1 MLAALCLKTLDW
13 SGLGSMIQGVGTIAG
28 VIAVIWGARY
38 GANAWREQKRAERR
52 LEMAERILT
61 ATYKARTA
69 LAYIRNRMVL
79 GSELAAAEEIL
90 KAEAAFA
97 GETKNRRDRLIGAQ
111 AHYTR
116 INRTAS
122 ERAALDDCLP
132 LARAMFCDE
141 LEKAV
146 EALRQQFW
154 LVQVAVNAYAEDEHG
169 TDEEFT
175 KNIRRSMSDV
185 EPRAGEKNEVSDAI
199 AESVATI
206 ERICIPALKL
216 DRT

>member
-1 MLAALCLKTLDW
+1 MLAALCPETLDW
-13 SGLGSMIQGVGTIAG
+13 SGLGSMIQGVGTISG
-28 VIAVIWGARY
+28 VIAVVGARY

-52 LEMAERILT
+52 LEMAERVLT
-61 ATYKARTA
+61 ATHKARAA
-69 LAYIRNRMVL
+69 LAYIRNRMVFS
-79 GSELAAAEEIL
+79 SELTAAEEML
-90 KAEAAFA
+90 KADSNFA
-97 GETKNRRDRLIGAQ
+97 NQAEGRRDRLINAQ

-122 ERAALDDCLP
+122 ERLALDDCLP
-132 LARAMFCDE
+132 LARAMFCEE

-146 EALRQQFW
+146 ETLRHQFW
-154 LVQVAVNAYAEDEHG
+154 LVQVSVDAYVEDEHG

-199 AESVATI
+199 AQSVATI